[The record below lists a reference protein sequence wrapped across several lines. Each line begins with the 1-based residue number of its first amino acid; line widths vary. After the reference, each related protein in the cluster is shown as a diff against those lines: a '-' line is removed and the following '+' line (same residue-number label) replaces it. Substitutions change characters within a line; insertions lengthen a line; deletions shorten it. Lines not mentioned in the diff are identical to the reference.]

1 MEIYFQMLRVKRQK
15 IKAAADRNDAESVDD
30 AAVVDDMFDFLSDMS
45 TAGEQSQSGPTLF
58 KDLPAPKNIQGG
70 LSTTFLSILYCK
82 RIVVAYFWVASSISL
97 DRELCQP
104 DPNLTMKLEAT
115 YLPQVSW
122 VNPVIAV

>member
-1 MEIYFQMLRVKRQK
+1 MLREKRQK

-70 LSTTFLSILYCK
+70 GLLTTFLSMLYS
-82 RIVVAYFWVASSISL
+82 IVHTQCGWQLISGTWVAPTFIL
-97 DRELCQP
+97 DRQLCRP
-104 DPNLTMKLEAT
+104 EPNLPTKSEAT
-115 YLPQVSW
+115 YRRTPG
-122 VNPVIAV
+122 